1 MSRARPI
8 VMGVVNCTPD
18 SFFDGGAYAP
28 QAQAERLL
36 AEGADWIDV
45 GGESTRPG
53 AAPVPPEEEL
63 RRVLP
68 VIEAV
73 ARAAPVSID
82 TTRPS
87 VAAAALRAGARILND
102 IDGLNNPEMAALSA
116 DFWGAVVMHRRGD
129 PRTMRGLT
137 DYAHVVAEVR
147 QALVEAA
154 GRARCA
160 RVWIDPGVGFA
171 KTATQSLK
179 LLQQLHVLVDT
190 GLPVL
195 VGASRKSFIGATLGL
210 PDPSD
215 RLPGSLAAACAAW
228 LAGAEVLRVHDVAA
242 TRQALD
248 LLWAMGEA

>member
-1 MSRARPI
+1 MSRPRPI

-18 SFFDGGAYAP
+18 SFFDGGAYSPVARAH
-28 QAQAERLL
+28 QLI

-53 AAPVPPEEEL
+53 AAPVDPEEEL
-63 RRVLP
+63 RRILP
-68 VIEAV
+68 VIGSVGAMV
-73 ARAAPVSID
+73 PVSVD
-82 TTRPS
+82 TTHAS
-87 VAAAALRAGARILND
+87 VAAGARILND
-102 IDGLNNPEMAALSA
+102 IDGLSQPEMAAISA
-116 DFWGAVVMHRRGD
+116 DYWGAVVMHRRGD

-137 DYAHVVAEVR
+137 DYVDVVAEVR
-147 QALVEAA
+147 QHLIEAA

-160 RVWIDPGVGFA
+160 HVWIDPGIGFA
-171 KTATQSLK
+171 KTPSQSLK
-179 LLQQLHVLVDT
+179 LLQQLPALVET

-210 PDPSD
+210 PDPAD

-248 LLWAMGEA
+248 LLWAMDRA

>member
-1 MSRARPI
+1 MSRDRPI

-18 SFFDGGAYAP
+18 SFFDGGAYDP
-28 QAQAERLL
+28 VAQARRLI

-53 AAPVPPEEEL
+53 AAPVDEEEEL

-68 VIEAV
+68 VIRSV
-73 ARAAPVSID
+73 AAERPVSVD
-82 TTRPS
+82 TTRPR
-87 VAAAALRAGARILND
+87 VAAAALAAGATILND
-102 IDGLNNPEMAALSA
+102 IDGLANPEMAAISA
-116 DFWGAVVMHRRGD
+116 EYWGVVVMHRRGD

-137 DYAHVVAEVR
+137 DYDDVVAEVR
-147 QALVEAA
+147 QRLVEAA

-160 RVWIDPGVGFA
+160 RIWIDPGIGFA
-171 KTATQSLK
+171 KTPAQSLR
-179 LLQQLHVLVDT
+179 LLHHLDQLVNT

-210 PDPSD
+210 PDPAD
-215 RLPGSLAAACAAW
+215 RLPGSLAAAAAAW
-228 LAGAEVLRVHDVAA
+228 LAGASVLRVHDVAA

-248 LLWAMGEA
+248 LLWAIQRA